1 MTSTHEHFGT
11 GAGQMALPLD
21 TPDTKGNFRTCIG
34 NSAHNSSIEWYGY
47 IGDDGEKVKVSDLTF
62 CQFCGINNFPPDKV
76 FLVTD
81 ADYPRTT

>member
-34 NSAHNSSIEWYGY
+34 
-47 IGDDGEKVKVSDLTF
+47 VVDLQVGA
-62 CQFCGINNFPPDKV
+62 CACVCVELRPD
-76 FLVTD
+76 LRQ
-81 ADYPRTT
+81 P